1 MVKIKSEKEIQI
13 IREGGRIL
21 AGILREVEN
30 KSLPGVTTEELNRLA
45 ESLIFKYKGKPSF
58 KGYLGF
64 PATLCTSINE
74 EVVHAVPSKRV
85 LKEGDILSLDLGM
98 EYGGFHSDMAVT
110 IPIGK
115 VSPEAQRLIRVT
127 KKSLK
132 RAIRNVK
139 PGNTLGDIGNSVQRY
154 VESQKM
160 GVVRELCGHGIGR
173 DLHEEPQ
180 ILNYGKRH
188 KGLELKKGMV
198 ICIEPM
204 VTLGDWH
211 IKENKDHI
219 GFVTRDG
226 SLSAHFEHTIAV
238 LKNGPEVLTV

>member
-1 MVKIKSEKEIQI
+1 MVKIKSKGEIQI
-13 IREGGRIL
+13 IKEGGRIL

-58 KGYLGF
+58 KNYLGF
-64 PATLCTSINE
+64 PAALCTSINE

-98 EYGGFHSDMAVT
+98 EYKGFHSDMAVT

-115 VSPEAQRLIRVT
+115 VSPEAQHLIRVT

-139 PGNTLGDIGNSVQRY
+139 LGNTLGDIGNSIQRY
-154 VESQKM
+154 VEGQQM
-160 GVVRELCGHGIGR
+160 GVIRELCGHGIGR

-188 KGLELKKGMV
+188 KGLELKEGMV

-211 IKENKDHI
+211 IKESKDHI
-219 GFVTRDG
+219 ALVTRDG
-226 SLSAHFEHTIAV
+226 SLSAHFEHTIAIF
-238 LKNGPEVLTV
+238 KNGPEVLTV